1 MAKVAK
7 YNARE
12 AEAGD
17 RICMTKGS
25 PVKEGTVRM
34 ADEEQCFIVF
44 DDLSMDW
51 VSYGHFYITRK
62 GAELLLPNGQTWFDY
77 SMNGGKL

>member
-1 MAKVAK
+1 MTK

-12 AEAGD
+12 AVEGD

-25 PVKEGTVRM
+25 PVKEGTVRV
-34 ADEEQCFIVF
+34 ADEEQVFIVF

-51 VSYGHFYITRK
+51 VSYGSFYITRK
-62 GAELLLPNGQTWFDY
+62 GAELTLPNGMTWHKFAIEGDKP
-77 SMNGGKL
+77 NE